1 MIDAIKVLEFFE
13 KESRKEFVD
22 VKTGKNAI
30 DLLKASRTCEKCNHI
45 IRGDGESFLVGDM
58 VCGNAR
64 SDYVTDFRMKDD
76 TCDLW
81 ETEANVC
88 R

>member
-1 MIDAIKVLEFFE
+1 MIDAVKVLEFFE
-13 KESRKEFVD
+13 KESGKKFVD

-30 DLLKASRTCEKCNHI
+30 DLLKASRTCEKCNHVLH
-45 IRGDGESFLVGDM
+45 GDGKSLLVGDM

-64 SDYVTDFRMKDD
+64 SDYVTDFRMSDD

-81 ETEANVC
+81 EAEEK
-88 R
+88 

>member
-13 KESRKEFVD
+13 KESGKKFVD
-22 VKTGKNAI
+22 VKTGKNAV
-30 DLLKASRTCEKCNHI
+30 DLLKASRTCEKCNHV
-45 IRGDGESFLVGDM
+45 IRGDGKSLLVGDM
-58 VCGNAR
+58 VCGNAH

-81 ETEANVC
+81 ETEAK
-88 R
+88 